1 MSEKK
6 ALEQLKDYVPQLIAS
21 LEPDFNWERIDRYLG
36 FLKRENEKGGF
47 FSKQDTAV
55 ILERHILDCLVY
67 VWKLKQEGF
76 VSRETDL
83 VDVGT
88 GPGLPGFLFICL
100 KEMPKSV
107 TLLDSQ
113 RRKLGL
119 LEEEVTLR
127 ELSDVK
133 GKIVFMYERA
143 EDVKKKFDVVTSRA
157 VVPYPFLAE
166 VVTNMVMKKG
176 LLCPFLGQ
184 IRFDEKLETHVLTY
198 SGFQIKKQIELSELS
213 FLGKRHI
220 KILQKDSE
228 PKPGYPRPW
237 KEIVKESKQS
247 NG

>member
-6 ALEQLKDYVPQLIAS
+6 AFEQLKDYVPQLILL
-21 LEPDFNWERIDRYLG
+21 LESDFQWDRIDRYLG

-47 FSKQDTAV
+47 FSKQDATV
-55 ILERHILDCLVY
+55 ILERHLLDCLVY
-67 VWKLKQEGF
+67 VWRLKEEGF

-88 GPGLPGFLFICL
+88 GPGLPGFLFTCL
-100 KEMPKSV
+100 KETPKSV

-119 LEEEVTLR
+119 LEEEVSLR
-127 ELSDVK
+127 ELSDVN
-133 GKIVFMYERA
+133 GKIHFMYERA

-157 VVPYPFLAE
+157 VVPYPYLAE
-166 VVTNMVMKKG
+166 VVTNLVKKKG
-176 LLCPFLGQ
+176 ILCPFLGQ
-184 IRFDEKLETHVLTY
+184 IRFDEKIEERVLSY
-198 SGFQIKKQIELSELS
+198 SGFKIKKQMELSELS

-237 KEIVKESKQS
+237 KEIVKETKQS